1 MIDPHELHLITHS
14 KTLILRQMGWS
25 EGEPLTEE
33 QAIELSQLM
42 TEKMGKPISSGAL
55 RQFWN
60 QPEEDASRHTDM
72 LDALAHFQGYQNWK
86 GFQDTHQ
93 LKLGNSGTALGAS
106 PVANN
111 AGLET
116 LALVQ
121 KKNRNLMT
129 WVWVLAGL
137 NLLLLGF
144 LLYRIFGT

>member
-14 KTLILRQMGWS
+14 KTLVLRQLGWS

-33 QAIELSQLM
+33 QAVELGQLM
-42 TEKMGKPISSGAL
+42 TEKTGKPISAGAL
-55 RQFWN
+55 RKFWN
-60 QPEEDASRHTDM
+60 QPEEAASQQVDM
-72 LDALAHFQGYQNWK
+72 LDTLVHFQGYQNWK
-86 GFQDTHQ
+86 DFQDTHQ
-93 LKLGNSGTALGAS
+93 LKLGSSAVALGAS
-106 PVANN
+106 PGTGN

-121 KKNRNLMT
+121 KKNRNLII
-129 WVWVLAGL
+129 WVWILAGL